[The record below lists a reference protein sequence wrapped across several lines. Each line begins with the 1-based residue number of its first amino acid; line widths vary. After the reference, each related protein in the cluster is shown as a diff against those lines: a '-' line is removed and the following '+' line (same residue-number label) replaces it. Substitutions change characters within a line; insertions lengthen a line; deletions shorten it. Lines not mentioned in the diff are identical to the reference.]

1 MIRRI
6 IAVLLAAIMASAP
19 AFACYPEGSWAL
31 TELQKTRGTHE
42 GGASVNDASSA
53 EAHADCAD
61 MAKMNGAGTAPMD
74 DSRMP
79 FPGCADCD
87 SALLGKDLAVAK
99 AANDLHAPLLAVLTL
114 SDVIDAPT
122 FVASR
127 RQFSPPSTAP
137 PLRPTP
143 VNLNDVLLI

>member
-6 IAVLLAAIMASAP
+6 IAVLLAAILATAP

-31 TELQKTRGTHE
+31 IELQKTRGTVE
-42 GGASVNDASSA
+42 GGSSA
-53 EAHADCAD
+53 HNAAGHADCTE
-61 MAKMNGAGTAPMD
+61 MNGAAPAD

-87 SALLGKDLAVAK
+87 SALLGKDPAVAK
-99 AANDLHAPLLAVLTL
+99 AANDLYAPLLAILTL

-122 FVASR
+122 FIATR
-127 RQFSPPSTAP
+127 RQLSPPSTAP

-143 VNLNDVLLI
+143 VNLNDILRL